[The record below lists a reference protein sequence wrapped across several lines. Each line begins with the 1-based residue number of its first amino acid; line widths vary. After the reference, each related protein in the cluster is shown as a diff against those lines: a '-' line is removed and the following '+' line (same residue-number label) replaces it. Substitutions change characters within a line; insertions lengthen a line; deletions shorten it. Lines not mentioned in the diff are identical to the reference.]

1 MSICGY
7 IRISTIA
14 QNIDNQKLAILDY
27 ANKKSITINSWVE
40 SKSSSKKSAKI
51 RYIDKLLLSL
61 NRDDTLIVAELSR
74 LGRSVREIIIL
85 LDELL
90 KKKITVICIKE
101 NLEIK
106 TKHNIQSKIMITM
119 ISLFAE
125 IERDLISERT
135 KEGLARAKAE
145 GKLLGRPKGKLGKSR
160 LDGKEK
166 EIQNYINKGVN
177 ISNIARIFEISNPA
191 LKNFIKTRELKL
203 YKSIELELQLEV
215 ENNSKYVRQKKKARE
230 EIELLVLSNYN
241 MTKLDKEG
249 YKYKLILPF
258 ENDKQ
263 LDHTVS
269 YILEK
274 MDSMAD
280 SRNCFIEADIFSE
293 KLDKSW

>member
-1 MSICGY
+1 M
-7 IRISTIA
+7 
-14 QNIDNQKLAILDY
+14 
-27 ANKKSITINSWVE
+27 
-40 SKSSSKKSAKI
+40 
-51 RYIDKLLLSL
+51 SL
-61 NRDDTLIVAELSR
+61 NRNDILIVAELSR

-166 EIQNYINKGVN
+166 EIQSYINKGVN
-177 ISNIARIFEISNPA
+177 ISNIARIYEISNPA
-191 LKNFIKTRELKL
+191 LKNFIKTIELRL

-215 ENNSKYVRQKKKARE
+215 ENNSKFVRQKKKARE
-230 EIELLVLSNYN
+230 EIELLVLSSYS
-241 MTKLDKEG
+241 MIKLDKEG
-249 YKYKLILPF
+249 YRYKLILPY

-263 LDHTVS
+263 LDYAVS
-269 YILEK
+269 SILEK
-274 MDSMAD
+274 MDLMAD

>member
-27 ANKKSITINSWVE
+27 ANKKDFTINSWVE
-40 SKSSSKKSAKI
+40 SKCSSKKSAKI

-61 NRDDTLIVAELSR
+61 NRNDILIVAELSR

-166 EIQNYINKGVN
+166 EIQSYINKGVN
-177 ISNIARIFEISNPA
+177 ISNIARIYEISNPA
-191 LKNFIKTRELKL
+191 LKNFIKTRELRL

-215 ENNSKYVRQKKKARE
+215 ENNSKFVRQKKKARE
-230 EIELLVLSNYN
+230 EIELLVLSSYS
-241 MTKLDKEG
+241 MIKLDKEG
-249 YKYKLILPF
+249 YRYKLILPY

-263 LDHTVS
+263 LDYAVS
-269 YILEK
+269 SILEK
-274 MDSMAD
+274 MDLMAD
-280 SRNCFIEADIFSE
+280 SRNCFIEADIYSE